1 MSKKTVYASQ
11 EYVTAAD
18 SENSE
23 SVKSYIKENPFEFIP
38 NSVPR
43 MDVANAGQMPIVKEV
58 NEKGEPIAWEAANL
72 PEAIN
77 GVSVSHSWEG
87 TVLTITS
94 ASGTSSVDLKG
105 EQWDERT
112 HNCSGKY
119 ELHIND

>member
-94 ASGTSSVDLKG
+94 ASGTSSADLKG
-105 EQWDERT
+105 EQ
-112 HNCSGKY
+112 G
-119 ELHIND
+119 I